1 MKIKRYYRTKPDE
14 KGVFCLAVVT
24 TCNKLMFF
32 EHGSPITKNMCRRI
46 LSRVRKGKE
55 YAEALRL

>member
-24 TCNKLMFF
+24 MCNKLMFF
-32 EHGSPITKNMCRRI
+32 AHSSPITKSMCRRI
-46 LSRVRKGKE
+46 LSRVRKGTN
-55 YAEALRL
+55 YADTLRL